1 MSEPSG
7 TPFLRLL
14 ESLSPEEGGLGID
27 LPGDWLQGRTA
38 YGGLTGALCVEAAAR
53 LHPDLPPLRSAHF
66 ALAGPASGRLLV
78 NASAVRRGRSAV
90 VIETSVTGEAGPAAR
105 ALLTY
110 GGARESR
117 VQRAGDPPPEVS
129 HPETC
134 PVFFHE
140 ERRPGFSR
148 HFDVRLAA
156 GARPLTPGAE
166 PHTCVW
172 IRHGDGET
180 PEGLAALVALADA
193 IPSPALVLFPE
204 FAPFSTMTWS
214 LDMTT
219 AEIASPSG
227 WWLLDSR
234 IEAAGDGY
242 ATQDMRLWNGEGEL
256 VARARQMVSVFI

>member
-1 MSEPSG
+1 MTQTPG
-7 TPFLRLL
+7 TPFREMML
-14 ESLSPEEGGLGID
+14 SLAPGEGGLEID
-27 LPGDWLQGRTA
+27 LPADWLQGRTA

-53 LHPDLPPLRSAHF
+53 LNPGLPALRSAHF
-66 ALAGPASGRLLV
+66 ALAGPASGRLV
-78 NASAVRRGRSAV
+78 VTAGVVRQGKSAV
-90 VIETSVTGEAGPAAR
+90 VIEAAVRGEAGPAAR

-110 GGARESR
+110 GAGRDSR
-117 VQRAGDPPPEVS
+117 IRQAGDPPPEVPV
-129 HPETC
+129 PEAC
-134 PVFFHE
+134 PAFFDA

-156 GARPLTPGAE
+156 GARPLTAGAE
-166 PHTCVW
+166 PRTCVW

-180 PEGLAALVALADA
+180 PDGLPALVALADA

-214 LDMTT
+214 LDLAT
-219 AEIASPSG
+219 ATPASASG
-227 WWLLDSR
+227 WWLLDSA

>member
-1 MSEPSG
+1 MSQTAG
-7 TPFLRLL
+7 TPFRQML
-14 ESLSPEEGGLGID
+14 ESLAPEAGGFAID
-27 LPGDWLQGRTA
+27 LPEDWLQGRTA

-53 LHPDLPPLRSAHF
+53 LYGDLPPLRSAHF
-66 ALAGPASGRLLV
+66 ALAGPASGRLAV
-78 NASAVRRGRSAV
+78 SAATVRRGKSAV
-90 VIETSVTGEAGPAAR
+90 VIEAAVSGEAGPAAR

-117 VQRAGDPPPEVS
+117 ILRAGDPPPQVPA
-129 HPETC
+129 PEAC
-134 PVFFHE
+134 APFFHA

-166 PHTCVW
+166 PRTCVW

-180 PEGLAALVALADA
+180 PGGLPALVALADA

-214 LDMTT
+214 LDLAA
-219 AEIASPSG
+219 AEPASASG
-227 WWLLDSR
+227 WWLLDSV
-234 IEAAGDGY
+234 IDAAGDGY
-242 ATQDMRLWNGEGEL
+242 ATQDMRLWSGEGEL